1 MNAEFIAMLDY
12 LERERGIKR
21 EVLLEAVSNALL
33 SASKKSVSASRELRI
48 DINPKTGE
56 IRALAK
62 LLVVDNV
69 TNPADEISLAK
80 AQRLDPNA
88 AVEERY
94 RAQTV
99 RLKTGTELVGIVTA
113 ETGNNIVVKLPG
125 GTEIPVLRGDI
136 ALQRTSDRS
145 LMPDGMETVLNPQDL
160 ADLIAWLR
168 AK

>member
-1 MNAEFIAMLDY
+1 MEPRAVPFD
-12 LERERGIKR
+12 RKR
-21 EVLLEAVSNALL
+21 AHGQCS
-33 SASKKSVSASRELRI
+33 
-48 DINPKTGE
+48 PH
-56 IRALAK
+56 
-62 LLVVDNV
+62 
-69 TNPADEISLAK
+69 
-80 AQRLDPNA
+80 
-88 AVEERY
+88 